1 MLLKNKMIKYIILL
15 LLLGSLSACSSNGA
29 PPKPPYN
36 LKYEFYSDKNYQYIY
51 RTILNNADACTKQGV
66 VSKSISEGQLFTE
79 IKAADVTISLHAPFG
94 KYPHIRVKIENEG
107 KNTKVIVTNDFET
120 WNELAVVI
128 QDWVTNGTTFCR

>member
-1 MLLKNKMIKYIILL
+1 MIKHVILF
-15 LLLGSLSACSSNGA
+15 LLLGSLSACSSNST

-66 VSKSISEGQLFTE
+66 VSRSISEGQLFTE

-94 KYPHIRVKIENEG
+94 KYPHIRAKIENEG
-107 KNTKVIVTNDFET
+107 EKTKIVVTNDFET
-120 WNELAVVI
+120 WDELAIVI
-128 QDWVTNGTTFCR
+128 KDWVINDTAFCK